1 MSQKIRLKRTDVTG
15 RTAAEADLLSGEL
28 AMNTIDGL
36 LWGKGQ
42 EVFEI
47 ITENRVYSPVADSN
61 KVVTEAELSALIS
74 DYQLNNVVTFDQQ
87 TLPASQSFTGNG
99 ATTVYTLTET
109 PASADAIDLYVDDVL
124 QRPGEVF
131 TISGNTVTFT
141 TVPHVGADIYI
152 KYRSAFATIMDNP
165 DSSIENRHLNL
176 TYTSDQFTNNGSETT
191 YEIEPGHTVHDV
203 LVIING
209 LIQPPYAYSIVGTTL
224 TLETAPMVGSLVDFR
239 YLPV

>member
-1 MSQKIRLKRTDVTG
+1 MSQKIRLKRTDVSG

-176 TYTSDQFTNNGSETT
+176 T
-191 YEIEPGHTVHDV
+191 
-203 LVIING
+203 
-209 LIQPPYAYSIVGTTL
+209 
-224 TLETAPMVGSLVDFR
+224 
-239 YLPV
+239 

>member
-1 MSQKIRLKRTDVTG
+1 MSQKIRLKRTDISG

-36 LWGKGQ
+36 LWGKGE

-61 KVVTEAELSALIS
+61 KVVTEAELSTLIS

-87 TLPASQSFTGNG
+87 SLPSSQSFTGDG
-99 ATTVYTLTET
+99 ATTEYTLTET

-131 TISGNTVTFT
+131 TVSGNTVTFT
-141 TVPHVGADIYI
+141 TTPHVNADIYI
-152 KYRSAFATIMDNP
+152 KYRAAFATIMDNP
-165 DSSIENRHLNL
+165 DGSIENRHLNL
-176 TYTSDQFTNNGSETT
+176 TYTSDQFTNNGTDT
-191 YEIEPGHTVHDV
+191 VYTIEAGHTVHDV

-209 LIQPPYAYSIVGTTL
+209 LIQPPYAYTISGTTL
-224 TLETAPMVGSLVDFR
+224 TLETAPMVGSIVDFR

>member
-1 MSQKIRLKRTDVTG
+1 
-15 RTAAEADLLSGEL
+15 
-28 AMNTIDGL
+28 MNTIDGL

>member
-1 MSQKIRLKRTDVTG
+1 MSQKIRLKRTDISG

-131 TISGNTVTFT
+131 TVSGNTLTFT
-141 TVPHVGADIYI
+141 TTPHVNADIYI

-165 DSSIENRHLNL
+165 DGSIENRHLNL
-176 TYTSDQFTNNGSETT
+176 TYTSNQFTNNGTDTEYT
-191 YEIEPGHTVHDV
+191 IEPGHTVHDV